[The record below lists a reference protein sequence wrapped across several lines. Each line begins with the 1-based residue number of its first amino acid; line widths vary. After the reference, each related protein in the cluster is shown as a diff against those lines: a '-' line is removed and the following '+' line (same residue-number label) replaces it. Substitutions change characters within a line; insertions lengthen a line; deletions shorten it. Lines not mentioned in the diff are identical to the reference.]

1 MSTTTRVGSSL
12 RMVGL
17 VLLLLGLGAV
27 ATTPVWAQ
35 DSAGPE
41 GLPLQEGVWAL
52 QFGVGQNFTLNSF
65 LGTAISA
72 KRHTSA
78 ARAWQV
84 GLSLRSSV
92 VSRETEQ
99 VSSSTEDRQN
109 VEVTAR
115 YLAYPLLGEQDSES
129 IQLYLGAGPSIDF
142 RRVSEE
148 AVTDWEWG
156 IGVSGTIGAEWFVH
170 PRISLDGAYQSTLR
184 YGRERREPEDEESP
198 SQTTNRFDLQAGGAR
213 LGVSVYF

>member
-1 MSTTTRVGSSL
+1 MLTIPRPRPPVL
-12 RMVGL
+12 ILGL
-17 VLLLLGLGAV
+17 VALLLGLGV
-27 ATTPVWAQ
+27 AATPAAQAQ
-35 DSAGPE
+35 DASDADSI
-41 GLPLQEGVWAL
+41 PLSEEAWAL
-52 QFGVGQNFTLNSF
+52 QFDVRPGLTLSSF
-65 LGTAISA
+65 LGSTISA

-84 GLSLRSSV
+84 GLTFGASV
-92 VSRETEQ
+92 VSRETEEE
-99 VSSSTEDRQN
+99 SSRDRQN

-115 YLAYPLLGEQDSES
+115 YLGYPLLGEQDSES

-142 RRVSEE
+142 RRVSEG
-148 AVTDWEWG
+148 AVTDWRWG

-170 PRISLDGAYQSTLR
+170 PRIGLNGAYETSLR
-184 YGRERREPEDEESP
+184 YGRERREPEDEP